1 MDFTEF
7 DARIE
12 KYLGRGINAIFVP
25 VPGCPRDIS
34 EAEAKDLVRRNHL
47 GPIAKAYQDHLEQRG
62 WLPYAYTYVADEPEA
77 GSYPALNVVMGTIR
91 QWAPK
96 LRNMLT
102 ARSFPPEL
110 KYVDIWCPELYS
122 FNPEGAAAEQAQGK
136 LVWWYPAFSTRHPF
150 PDFWVDYPALDNRV
164 IFWLTWKHKLDG
176 LLYWSITNYW
186 KANPWESAMTFPG
199 ANGDGTLVYPGD
211 DGGPVNSLRWEC
223 LRDGSED
230 YDYFVLLR
238 DLAQKARDN
247 PQARELVQ
255 QADRLLAI
263 DDSLVRNWREW
274 NPDPAALLKAR
285 DDMGETIEK
294 LQEVT
299 KG

>member
-1 MDFTEF
+1 
-7 DARIE
+7 
-12 KYLGRGINAIFVP
+12 
-25 VPGCPRDIS
+25 
-34 EAEAKDLVRRNHL
+34 
-47 GPIAKAYQDHLEQRG
+47 
-62 WLPYAYTYVADEPEA
+62 
-77 GSYPALNVVMGTIR
+77 
-91 QWAPK
+91 
-96 LRNMLT
+96 MLT